1 MEGAFRGAGLSC
13 GREGPSFRLA
23 CAAERVRAEPEDG
36 EAVRQGGQK
45 ARIAGIETATTMIS
59 RGSPGRQ

>member
-1 MEGAFRGAGLSC
+1 MEGAFRWAGLSR
-13 GREGPSFRLA
+13 GREGVSFRLA
-23 CAAERVRAEPEDG
+23 CAAERVHVEQEDG

-59 RGSPGRQ
+59 KGSPGRQ

>member
-1 MEGAFRGAGLSC
+1 MEGPFRWAGLNC
-13 GREGPSFRLA
+13 GRDGPTFRLS
-23 CAAERVRAEPEDG
+23 CAAECVHAEPEDG